1 MNRTLDNCNM
11 EKIYGDL
18 FQALTVKILEIKDTP
33 IKDISENT
41 FQGAISDGMKV
52 RHDLFSLNNTI
63 GCRNSKTDNQNQ
75 IFLQLFDFLKN
86 QLMAGL
92 K

>member
-1 MNRTLDNCNM
+1 M

-41 FQGAISDGMKV
+41 FMGAIADGMKV
-52 RHDLFSLNNTI
+52 RNNVFCNTKV
-63 GCRNSKTDNQNQ
+63 ST
-75 IFLQLFDFLKN
+75 L
-86 QLMAGL
+86 
-92 K
+92 

>member
-1 MNRTLDNCNM
+1 MVLDKTESSMYQTLDNCNM

-41 FQGAISDGMKV
+41 FMGAIADGMKV
-52 RHDLFSLNNTI
+52 RNNVFVI
-63 GCRNSKTDNQNQ
+63 LKYISHNS
-75 IFLQLFDFLKN
+75 FLHWRSTSN
-86 QLMAGL
+86 YE
-92 K
+92 